1 MEKQKLPNVTIS
13 MILGII
19 SFIACCCS
27 SGLGGLLF
35 SGVALFLANKDK
47 KTYLENPELYE
58 NYSSLK
64 TARIIAI
71 IGLVLAVITVI
82 FSIISIISMGGFEA
96 YMERNRELI
105 EQWQNIQ

>member
-13 MILGII
+13 MVLGII
-19 SFIACCCS
+19 SFLACCCS
-27 SGLGGLLF
+27 SGLGGVLF
-35 SGVALFLANKDK
+35 SGIALYLANKDK

-58 NYSSLK
+58 NYGSLK

-71 IGLVLAVITVI
+71 IGLVLAVITLI

-96 YMERNRELI
+96 YMQRNQELL
-105 EQWQNIQ
+105 EQWQNMQ